1 MIPGTALGVVF
12 VVAAFGPGYLYLRVA
27 ERRTFRNERSGLVEA
42 VELAVVG
49 AFASILALLG
59 VGAIADLTGI
69 VGVHQFSDSPHV
81 FLAHHPLR
89 VIWVLALALAAAYG
103 LAYGVALLL
112 NRQKPTIHPGTSW
125 IWAMQ
130 PARTDITLMVRAT
143 VELRD
148 GRKIEGTVVG
158 HTAEVAENKELL
170 LKEPIRAQPAP
181 GLEAQKVPDEFIVLR
196 EADMI
201 ALSGRFYAR
210 PESSAS
216 GANAA

>member
-27 ERRTFRNERSGLVEA
+27 ETRTFRNERSGLVEA
-42 VELAVVG
+42 VELAVIG
-49 AFASILALLG
+49 AFASILALLV
-59 VGAIADLTGI
+59 VGALADLTG
-69 VGVHQFSDSPHV
+69 VVRVHRFSDSPHV
-81 FLAHHPLR
+81 FVAHHPLR
-89 VIWVLALALAAAYG
+89 VIWVAALALGAAYG
-103 LAYGVALLL
+103 IAYCIALIL
-112 NRQKPTIHPGTSW
+112 NPEKPSIHPGTSW

-130 PARTDITLMVRAT
+130 PARIDRSLMVRAT

-158 HTAEVAENKELL
+158 HTAEVVDNKELL
-170 LKEPIRAQPAP
+170 LKEPIRAEPAP
-181 GLEAQKVPDEFIVLR
+181 GTEAQKIPDEFIVLR

-210 PESSAS
+210 P
-216 GANAA
+216 